1 MSHIASRPPGGSGPA
16 PGGGQPRPGVLFT
29 QGMFDSLVNRDFRYL
44 WVGNLGAQFA
54 MNMQIV
60 ARGWLIY
67 AMTNSPLMLTW
78 TLLSF
83 AIPSFLFSLFG
94 GVIADRLRKKRVMMV
109 AQLLNF
115 IATLIMATIVITGE
129 VEFMDFIYFGLFNG
143 TVLSLSMP
151 SRQSVIPE
159 IVGEASLFNA
169 MALSTASMNL
179 SRVLGPALAGGII
192 AIVAHGDTSST
203 FGVGVVYYI
212 IAALYL
218 LSVLTLAMMRYEGE
232 STMENR
238 RSVFADITEGFG
250 YMWGSPLIF
259 GLLLMSFLPM
269 LFGMPIQFLMPA
281 FNKDVL
287 GGGPDELGLLMA
299 AMGAGALCGSLVLAR
314 LGELRNKGY
323 WLLGIAVVWSLF
335 MALFSTTTS
344 VPVALMAGAVVG
356 LFSSMYMAMNMSLV
370 QLSVDQHMRGRV
382 NSIMMMTF
390 GLMPIGVIPVGWIA
404 EHYGIDLA
412 LLISAGILA
421 LVTVLLGLFNP
432 AIRNIDRGYRNEQKS
447 NEGET

>member
-1 MSHIASRPPGGSGPA
+1 
-16 PGGGQPRPGVLFT
+16 
-29 QGMFDSLVNRDFRYL
+29 MFDALENRDFRYL

-54 MNMQIV
+54 MQMQMV

-83 AIPSFLFSLFG
+83 ALPSFMFSLFG
-94 GVIADRLRKKRVMMV
+94 GVIADRLQKKRVMMV

-115 IATLIMATIVITGE
+115 LATLIMATIVITGE
-129 VEFMDFIYFGLFNG
+129 VEFMHFIYFGLFNG

-159 IVGEASLFNA
+159 IVGEHALFNA

-192 AIVAHGDTSST
+192 AVVAHGDTTST

-212 IAALYL
+212 IAVLYL
-218 LSVLTLAMMRYEGE
+218 VSVLTLGMMNYKGQSLMTEKRGVFSDIREGL
-232 STMENR
+232 
-238 RSVFADITEGFG
+238 A
-250 YMWGSPLIF
+250 YMWTSPLIF

-281 FNKDVL
+281 FNHDIL
-287 GGGPDELGLLMA
+287 NGGPDELGLLMA
-299 AMGAGALCGSLVLAR
+299 ANGGGALLGSLVLAR
-314 LGELRNKGY
+314 LGELRRKGY
-323 WLLGIAVVWSLF
+323 WLLGISMVWAFF
-335 MALFSTTTS
+335 MALFSLTTS
-344 VPVALMAGAVVG
+344 VPVALVSVAVVG
-356 LFSSMYMAMNMSLV
+356 IFSSMYMAMNMSLV

-390 GLMPIGVIPVGWIA
+390 GLMPIGVIPVGYIA
-404 EHYGIDLA
+404 EHYGIDTALA
-412 LLISAGILA
+412 ISAGILA
-421 LVTVLLGLFNP
+421 LVTILLGLLNP
-432 AIRNIDRGYRNEQKS
+432 AIRKIDRGYRTDPGPTS
-447 NEGET
+447 P

>member
-1 MSHIASRPPGGSGPA
+1 MSQIASRPPPSEEP
-16 PGGGQPRPGVLFT
+16 PPKPGVLFT
-29 QGMFDSLVNRDFRYL
+29 EGMFESLENRDFRYL
-44 WVGNLGAQFA
+44 WIGNLGAQFA
-54 MNMQIV
+54 MQMQMV

-83 AIPSFLFSLFG
+83 ALPSFLFSLFG
-94 GVIADRLRKKRVMMV
+94 GVIADRLQKKRVMMV
-109 AQLLNF
+109 AQALNF
-115 IATLIMATIVITGE
+115 IATLIMATIVIMGE
-129 VEFMDFIYFGLFNG
+129 VTFMHFIYFGLFNG

-179 SRVLGPALAGGII
+179 SRVLGPAMAGGII

-203 FGVGVVYYI
+203 FGVGVVYYL
-212 IAALYL
+212 IAGLYF
-218 LSVLTLAMMRYEGE
+218 LSVVTLGAMNYTGA
-232 STMENR
+232 STRTER
-238 RSVFADITEGFG
+238 RGVFSDIREGFS

-259 GLLLMSFLPM
+259 GLLLMAFIPM

-281 FNKDVL
+281 FNEDIL

-299 AMGAGALCGSLVLAR
+299 ANGAGALFGSLVLAR
-314 LGELRNKGY
+314 LGALRRKGM
-323 WLLGIAVVWSLF
+323 WLLGISMTWAVF
-335 MALFSTTTS
+335 MALFSLTTAVTLALFA
-344 VPVALMAGAVVG
+344 VATVG

-370 QLSVDQHMRGRV
+370 QMAVDQQMRGRV
-382 NSIMMMTF
+382 NSIMMMSF

-404 EHYGIDLA
+404 EHYGIGQA
-412 LLISAGILA
+412 LLVSSLCLA
-421 LVTVLLGLFNP
+421 VVTLLLGLLNP
-432 AIRNIDRGYRNEQKS
+432 AIRKIDRGYRDE
-447 NEGET
+447 